1 MDHTDV
7 ALRSVVRAL
16 ADVVAPAID
25 PDNSRAKEQL
35 RLSIDYIEFVLGR
48 LDFMY
53 RRELLELHH
62 YLGMAR
68 AVHGIVG
75 PPGLC
80 RDAALEAAIE
90 RGGQTLAEHGAPVR
104 RMKDATAAL
113 AAAIAAVVRAAPG
126 LEAAVRSSIEQTV
139 VRMGRERIE
148 FERSWY
154 LPLGFDPDPGD
165 VRPLHEVMDE
175 PFNERR

>member
-7 ALRSVVRAL
+7 GLQSVVRAL

-25 PDNSRAKEQL
+25 PENSRAREQL

-53 RRELLELHH
+53 RRELFELRH

-68 AVHGIVG
+68 AVQAIVG

-80 RDAALEAAIE
+80 ADVGLEAAIGD
-90 RGGQTLAEHGAPVR
+90 GGHALAEHGAPVR

-113 AAAIAAVVRAAPG
+113 AAAIAAVVRAAPT
-126 LEAAVRSSIEQTV
+126 LDTPVRRRIEQTV
-139 VRMGRERIE
+139 VSMGRERIE

-154 LPLGFDPDPGD
+154 LPLGFDPDPGE

-175 PFNERR
+175 PINERR